1 MGPPDPKPTSP
12 GHATPYTGGPQGE
25 VDCDSAVTGSI
36 PEHDLPTLAT
46 PTGTPST
53 QSGPPHSFSPEDVVA
68 GRYRIVRFV
77 AKGGMGEVYE
87 AQDFELGERV
97 ALKTLRPEIA
107 AQPGVVERF
116 KREIQL
122 ARKVSH
128 SSVCRTFD
136 FGHHRAVRGAVA
148 KDVLFLTME
157 YLEGETLSQRLKA
170 GGRLSPADALPLVR
184 QMAAALQA
192 AHDAGIVHRDFKS
205 SNVLL
210 VSAKG
215 GPRVVVTDF
224 GLARAPTEGADSSN
238 GSLTGSG
245 VVGTPYYMAPEQVT
259 GGKIGPRT
267 DLYSLGIVLYEM
279 VTGRLPFDGDSP
291 LSIAVKRLTEKP
303 TPPRQA
309 VADLDPR
316 WEAAVLRCL
325 EVDPADRFAAA
336 GDVVRSLEGESVTRG
351 RRTRRRLVAATV
363 AGLAVVGLGGLWVAR
378 VTRGPSL
385 PPGIGATRMRRSVAV
400 LGFKNLGQPEAAW
413 LSTALS
419 EMLRTELAAGGQLR
433 TIPGESV
440 ARVKR
445 ELSLAETDSFAED
458 TLARIRSGLGAD
470 LVLVG
475 SYLALGKEGQERIR
489 LDLRLQDAGAG
500 EVVAAASETGTATE
514 VFDLVSRAGEKLRV
528 SLGVDRVSETEA
540 SAVRATFPG
549 SPGAGRL
556 YAEGLARLRVLDAL
570 TARRLLEEASAVE
583 PSHPLIHSALAQAWT
598 MLGYDEKARAESK
611 RALAL
616 SQELSREDRLSIQAL
631 DHEAGSEWGGAAR
644 IWQSLL
650 VFFPDSLEYGLRL
663 AHAQT
668 SAGNGV
674 GALTTVEG
682 LRRLPSPASGDP
694 RIDLAEAA
702 AAKSLSDFERQRKA
716 ASVAAQKAGA
726 QGARLLRA
734 QARLVEGTALVDM
747 GRLDEGQAAC
757 EEAERIFADTGEV
770 GGVAR
775 SEHIIAVALGQ
786 KGDLS
791 GARTRFLKALE
802 SFRQSGDRRGIAHQL
817 GNLGTALAAAGDR
830 KGARKLYLEALE
842 VWREISDHSGTAKI
856 LNNLGSLL
864 EEDGDLAGAR
874 KAFEE
879 ALRLLQQIG
888 ERRYEA
894 LVEANLGEV
903 LHRQGRLDDAQEGYE
918 RSLRISL
925 GLPDESGVAATSVL
939 LGKLLIDRGDL
950 AGAQQSCERAVTA
963 YRGVK
968 DRAGEAEALRLLADV
983 RGRRGDAGEAKA
995 LREQAA
1001 RVDIEGGAEP

>member
-1 MGPPDPKPTSP
+1 MPSSPPRKPDPKS
-12 GHATPYTGGPQGE
+12 G
-25 VDCDSAVTGSI
+25 DRDSAATGSI
-36 PEHDLPTLAT
+36 PDDDRPTLST
-46 PTGTPST
+46 PKGGRST
-53 QSGPPHSFSPEDVVA
+53 RPGGPHSFSPQDVVA

-77 AKGGMGEVYE
+77 AKGGMGEVYLAE
-87 AQDFELGERV
+87 DFDLGVRV
-97 ALKTLRPEIA
+97 ALKTVRPEVA
-107 AQPGVVERF
+107 AEPGVVERF
-116 KREIQL
+116 KKEIQL

-128 SSVCRTFD
+128 TNVCRTFD
-136 FGHHRAVRGAVA
+136 IGHHQAAGGV
-148 KDVLFLTME
+148 DVLFLTME
-157 YLEGETLSQRLKA
+157 YLEGETLSHCLESR
-170 GGRLSPADALPLVR
+170 GRFSPADALPVAR

-205 SNVLL
+205 SNVIL
-210 VSAKG
+210 VPAKG

-224 GLARAPTEGADSSN
+224 GLARAPTHGEDSSS

-259 GGKIGPRT
+259 GGKIGPRA

-291 LSIAVKRLTEKP
+291 ISIAVKRLTDKP
-303 TPPRQA
+303 PPPRQT
-309 VADLDPR
+309 VPDLDPR

-325 EVDPADRFAAA
+325 EVDPADRFASA

-351 RRTRRRLVAATV
+351 RRTRRRLVAVTV
-363 AGLAVVGLGGLWVAR
+363 AGLVVAGLGGIWVAR
-378 VTRGPSL
+378 VTQGPSA
-385 PPGIGATRMRRSVAV
+385 PHEAGATRMRRSVAV
-400 LGFKNLGQPEAAW
+400 LGFKNLGRAEAAW

-440 ARVKR
+440 ARVMR
-445 ELSLAETDSFAED
+445 ELSLAETDSFAVD
-458 TLARIRSGLGAD
+458 TLARIRASLGAD
-470 LVLVG
+470 LVVVG
-475 SYLALGKEGQERIR
+475 SYLALGAENEERIR

-500 EVVAAASETGTATE
+500 EVVSAASETGTTTGL
-514 VFDLVSRAGEKLRV
+514 FDLVGRAGEKLRA
-528 SLGVDRVSETEA
+528 SLGVERVSEAEA
-540 SAVRATFPG
+540 TAVRATFPG

-556 YAEGLARLRVLDAL
+556 YAEGLARLRVLDAPSAL
-570 TARRLLEEASAVE
+570 RLLEEASAAQ
-583 PSHPLIHSALAQAWT
+583 PSHPLIHSALARVWT
-598 MLGYDEKARAESK
+598 LLGYDAKARAAAK
-611 RALAL
+611 RALDL
-616 SQELSREDRLSIQAL
+616 SQDLSREDRLSIQAL
-631 DHEAGSEWGGAAR
+631 HHEAGSEWGEAAK

-668 SAGNGV
+668 SAGNGAV
-674 GALTTVEG
+674 ALATVDG
-682 LRRLPSPASGDP
+682 LRRLPGPASGDP

-702 AAKSLSDFERQRKA
+702 AAKSLTDFERQRKA
-716 ASVAAQKAGA
+716 AVEAGKKAEV

-786 KGDLS
+786 KGDPS

-802 SFRQSGDRRGIAHQL
+802 SFRQIGDRRGIAHQL
-817 GNLGTALAAAGDR
+817 GNLGTALAALGDR

-879 ALRLLQQIG
+879 ALRLLHQIG

-903 LHRQGRLDDAQEGYE
+903 LHRQGRLDEAQEGYE
-918 RSLRISL
+918 RSLRISRS
-925 GLPDESGVAATSVL
+925 LPEETDAAATSIL
-939 LGKLLIDRGDL
+939 LAKLLIDRRDL
-950 AGAQQSCERAVTA
+950 AGAQQSCEWAVTA
-963 YRGVK
+963 FRGAK
-968 DRAGEAEALRLLADV
+968 DRAGEGEALRVLADV
-983 RGRRGDAGEAKA
+983 RERRGDPAEAKA

-1001 RVDIEGGAEP
+1001 KVEIEGGAEP